1 MDIDVQQ
8 DTYIPNTSENLIYRA
23 LKNTKVSFVLLLVVV
38 IAIYICIFFLL
49 GNTSSEGSSSSGQN
63 IFVLCLEVILWVML
77 IVVVYINFQNY
88 DARNYD
94 FRTKIENLFNEK
106 IATLNVNAVDVEEV
120 EEEEGGRRG
129 EVCQDTDSNKEVFHI
144 SNNKYTYRAAKD
156 ACEEYDSRLATYD
169 EIERAYNNGAN
180 WCSYGWSKDQ
190 LALFPTQK
198 QLYNELK
205 KIPGH
210 EHDCGRAGINGGFI
224 DNENVKFGANC
235 YGIKP
240 KAKEI
245 DKTHMHAI
253 NHSPNIKNGMTMDQ
267 LQKNRQEKYIVAPFN
282 KDIWSSKS

>member
-23 LKNTKVSFVLLLVVV
+23 LKNTKVSFVLLLMIV

-49 GNTSSEGSSSSGQN
+49 GNTSSENSSSSPN
-63 IFVLCLEVILWVML
+63 VFVLCLEVVLWVML
-77 IVVVYINFQNY
+77 IIVVYINFQNY
-88 DARNYD
+88 DAKNYD
-94 FRTKIENLFNEK
+94 FKAKMENLFNEK
-106 IATLNVNAVDVEEV
+106 IATLNVNAVDVSGVEQQ
-120 EEEEGGRRG
+120 EEEQQE
-129 EVCQDTDSNKEVFHI
+129 EVCQDTDSSKEVFHI
-144 SNNKYTYRAAKD
+144 TNNKYTYRAAKD
-156 ACEEYDSRLATYD
+156 ACEEYDARLATYD

-224 DNENVKFGANC
+224 DNPNVKFGANC

-240 KAKEI
+240 KAKED
-245 DKTHMHAI
+245 DKSHMHAI

-267 LQKNRQEKYIVAPFN
+267 LKKKRQEKYIIAPFH
-282 KDIWSSKS
+282 KDLWSIKS

>member
-23 LKNTKVSFVLLLVVV
+23 LKNTKVSFILLLVIVV
-38 IAIYICIFFLL
+38 AIYICIFFLL
-49 GNTSSEGSSSSGQN
+49 GNTSSENSSSGQN

-94 FRTKIENLFNEK
+94 FRAKMENLFNEK
-106 IATLNVNAVDVEEV
+106 IANLNVDAVNVN
-120 EEEEGGRRG
+120 EEE
-129 EVCQDTDSNKEVFHI
+129 CQNTDSGSNKEVFHI
-144 SNNKYTYRAAKD
+144 TNNKYTYRAAKD
-156 ACEEYDSRLATYD
+156 ACEEYDARLATYD

-224 DNENVKFGANC
+224 DNPNVKFGANC
-235 YGIKP
+235 YGVKP
-240 KAKEI
+240 IAKED

-267 LQKNRQEKYIVAPFN
+267 LRKKRQEQYIIAPFN
-282 KDIWSSKS
+282 KEIWSNKI

>member
-23 LKNTKVSFVLLLVVV
+23 LKNTKVSFILLLVIVV
-38 IAIYICIFFLL
+38 AIYICIFFLL
-49 GNTSSEGSSSSGQN
+49 GNTSSENSSSGQN
-63 IFVLCLEVILWVML
+63 IVVLCLEVILWVML
-77 IVVVYINFQNY
+77 IVVVYINFKNY

-94 FRTKIENLFNEK
+94 FKAKMENLFNEK
-106 IATLNVNAVDVEEV
+106 IANLNVDAVNVNETEPEQEE
-120 EEEEGGRRG
+120 
-129 EVCQDTDSNKEVFHI
+129 CQNTDYDSNKEVFHI
-144 SNNKYTYRAAKD
+144 TNNKYTYRAAKD
-156 ACEEYDSRLATYD
+156 ACEEYDARLATYD

-224 DNENVKFGANC
+224 DNPNVKFGANC
-235 YGIKP
+235 YGVKP
-240 KAKEI
+240 IAKED

-267 LQKNRQEKYIVAPFN
+267 LRKKRKEKYIISPFN
-282 KDIWSSKS
+282 KEIWSNKI